1 MKIGIIVAMSKELAL
16 LLHNIEDES
25 RVTVNNRNFYI
36 GRIGRHEVVL
46 AQCGIGKVNA
56 AVGTLTLIE
65 NFHPSL
71 IINTGVAGGTGTGAR
86 VMDIVAATAVAYHD
100 VWCGPD
106 TEWGQAADC
115 PPQFDCPLPDDAFRD
130 MDVKRGLIASG
141 DIFVS
146 DAATVE
152 RIRSLY
158 PEAVA
163 VDMESAAV
171 AQVCHLKDVPCV
183 VLRVVSDTPGATDDN
198 MTQYTNFWD
207 AAPGCTFDA
216 VNTLLSNL

>member
-86 VMDIVAATAVAYHD
+86 VMDIVATTM
-100 VWCGPD
+100 CG
-106 TEWGQAADC
+106 
-115 PPQFDCPLPDDAFRD
+115 
-130 MDVKRGLIASG
+130 
-141 DIFVS
+141 
-146 DAATVE
+146 
-152 RIRSLY
+152 
-158 PEAVA
+158 
-163 VDMESAAV
+163 
-171 AQVCHLKDVPCV
+171 
-183 VLRVVSDTPGATDDN
+183 
-198 MTQYTNFWD
+198 
-207 AAPGCTFDA
+207 AAPTRNGARRPTARRNSTARCPTTHSA
-216 VNTLLSNL
+216 TWM

>member
-71 IINTGVAGGTGTGAR
+71 IINTGVAGGTGMGAR
-86 VMDIVAATAVAYHD
+86 VMDVVVATAVAYHD

-115 PPQFDCPLPDDAFRD
+115 PRLACTRRPWPSTWNRLLWRRCAISRTCPVWCCALSATPPEQPTTTWRS
-130 MDVKRGLIASG
+130 ISTSG
-141 DIFVS
+141 
-146 DAATVE
+146 
-152 RIRSLY
+152 
-158 PEAVA
+158 
-163 VDMESAAV
+163 
-171 AQVCHLKDVPCV
+171 
-183 VLRVVSDTPGATDDN
+183 TPHRR
-198 MTQYTNFWD
+198 
-207 AAPGCTFDA
+207 APSTP
-216 VNTLLSNL
+216 

>member
-1 MKIGIIVAMSKELAL
+1 MSKELAL

-65 NFHPSL
+65 NFHPSI
-71 IINTGVAGGTGTGAR
+71 IINTGVAGGTGLGAQ
-86 VMDIVAATAVAYHD
+86 VMDVVVAKSVAYHD

-115 PPQFDCPLPDDAFRD
+115 PRLFECPLPDDALHG

-152 RIRSLY
+152 RIRGIY
-158 PEAVA
+158 PDAVA

-171 AQVCHLKDVPCV
+171 AQVCYLKDVPCV
-183 VLRVVSDTPGATDDN
+183 VLRVISDTPGASDDN
-198 MTQYTNFWD
+198 MAQYLNFWD
-207 AAPGCTFDA
+207 AAPACTFDA
-216 VNTLLSNL
+216 VNALLARL

>member
-1 MKIGIIVAMSKELAL
+1 M
-16 LLHNIEDES
+16 
-25 RVTVNNRNFYI
+25 
-36 GRIGRHEVVL
+36 VL

-198 MTQYTNFWD
+198 MTQYMNFWD

>member
-16 LLHNIEDES
+16 LLHNIKDES
-25 RVTVNNRNFYI
+25 RVSVNGRNFYL

-71 IINTGVAGGTGTGAR
+71 IINTGVAGGTGAGAC
-86 VMDIVAATAVAYHD
+86 VMDVVAASAVAYHD

-115 PPQFDCPLPDDAFRD
+115 PKFFECPLDEDAFHGLD
-130 MDVKRGLIASG
+130 LKRGLIASG
-141 DIFVS
+141 DVFVS
-146 DAATVE
+146 DAATVK
-152 RIRSLY
+152 RILDIY

-171 AQVCHLKDVPCV
+171 SQVCYIKDVPCV
-183 VLRVVSDTPGATDDN
+183 VLRVISDTPGVADN
-198 MTQYTNFWD
+198 ISQYANFWD
-207 AAPGCTFDA
+207 TAPSCTFDA
-216 VNTLLSNL
+216 VNALLSKL

>member
-1 MKIGIIVAMSKELAL
+1 MNKELRL
-16 LLHNIEDES
+16 LLPLMADAAT
-25 RVTVNNRNFYI
+25 VTINNYTFHTGTI
-36 GRIGRHEVVL
+36 AGRPVVVTE
-46 AQCGIGKVNA
+46 CGIGKVNA
-56 AVGTLTLIE
+56 AAAALTLIE
-65 NFHPSL
+65 HFHPS
-71 IINTGVAGGTGTGAR
+71 IVINTGVAGGTGTGAR

-198 MTQYTNFWD
+198 MTQYMNFWD

>member
-86 VMDIVAATAVAYHD
+86 VMDIVAATARRNSTAR
-100 VWCGPD
+100 
-106 TEWGQAADC
+106 C
-115 PPQFDCPLPDDAFRD
+115 PTTH
-130 MDVKRGLIASG
+130 S
-141 DIFVS
+141 
-146 DAATVE
+146 ATW
-152 RIRSLY
+152 
-158 PEAVA
+158 
-163 VDMESAAV
+163 M
-171 AQVCHLKDVPCV
+171 
-183 VLRVVSDTPGATDDN
+183 
-198 MTQYTNFWD
+198 
-207 AAPGCTFDA
+207 
-216 VNTLLSNL
+216 

>member
-1 MKIGIIVAMSKELAL
+1 MSKELAL

-71 IINTGVAGGTGTGAR
+71 IINTGVAGGTGAGAR
-86 VMDIVAATAVAYHD
+86 VMDVVAATAVGYHD

-115 PPQFDCPLPDDAFRD
+115 PRLFECPLPDDAFHGLAL
-130 MDVKRGLIASG
+130 KRGLIASG

-152 RIRSLY
+152 RILKVY

-171 AQVCHLKDVPCV
+171 AQVCYLKDVPCV
-183 VLRVVSDTPGATDDN
+183 VLRVISDTPGAADN
-198 MTQYTNFWD
+198 VAQYANFWD
-207 AAPGCTFDA
+207 TAPTCTFEA
-216 VNTLLSNL
+216 VGALLGKL

>member
-1 MKIGIIVAMSKELAL
+1 MSKELAL
-16 LLHNIEDES
+16 LLHNIQDES

-71 IINTGVAGGTGTGAR
+71 IINTGVAGGTGAGAR
-86 VMDIVAATAVAYHD
+86 VMDVVAATAVAYHD

-115 PPQFDCPLPDDAFRD
+115 PRLFECPLPDSAFHGIEL
-130 MDVKRGLIASG
+130 KRGLIASG
-141 DIFVS
+141 DIFVG
-146 DAATVE
+146 DGATVD
-152 RIRSLY
+152 RIRSIY

-171 AQVCHLKDVPCV
+171 AQVCYLKDVPCV
-183 VLRVVSDTPGATDDN
+183 VLRVISDTPGAEPDN
-198 MTQYTNFWD
+198 ATQYMNFWD
-207 AAPGCTFDA
+207 TAPTCTFDA
-216 VNTLLSNL
+216 VNALLARL